1 MKIITG
7 YLAREVLKTSL
18 ATILVLFIILMS
30 NALGRVLADISDGEI
45 PQQALLPVMLSQSI
59 NMLSILLPIGVFL
72 GIMFA
77 FGRMYKDHE
86 IVVMHACGVG
96 YRDFYKAVALV
107 VIPMLVLS
115 VYASLSLNAQ
125 MQRQAKAIIDAV
137 SDVNEFQQ
145 IRAGQF
151 NQSEDGSHVFFTE
164 SISEDKLGLDGI
176 IISEAKQ
183 GSMVLETA
191 KSGSNSIDEKTGD
204 LFLVV
209 GPGQRYE
216 GVAGKNNFKIIDFA
230 QHGILIETK
239 NTVSKP
245 VRSDQE
251 KSFAELVA
259 SDRLYD
265 KIELN
270 WRIAIPVVL
279 LTLAILAVPLSY
291 IAPRQGRY
299 GKVGFALLAY
309 IVYLNLIALTRGQ
322 LESALISIELNFW
335 WVHALFLVI
344 ALVLLYRRNRGFW
357 PSPRARTA

>member
-1 MKIITG
+1 
-7 YLAREVLKTSL
+7 
-18 ATILVLFIILMS
+18 
-30 NALGRVLADISDGEI
+30 
-45 PQQALLPVMLSQSI
+45 MLSQST
-59 NMLSILLPIGVFL
+59 NMLAILLPIGVFL

-96 YRDFYKAVALV
+96 YPDFYKAVALV
-107 VIPMLVLS
+107 VVPLLMLS

-125 MQRQAKAIIDAV
+125 MQRQAKAIIDAE

-151 NQSEDGSHVFFTE
+151 NQSKDGSHVFFTE
-164 SISEDKLGLDGI
+164 SISDDRLALDGI

-191 KSGSNSIDEKTGD
+191 KTGSNSIDEKTGD

-216 GVAGKNNFKIIDFA
+216 GVAGKNDFKIIDFA

-259 SDRLYD
+259 SDMLYD

-279 LTLAILAVPLSY
+279 LMLAILAVPLSY

-322 LESALISIELNFW
+322 LESALIPIEINFW
-335 WVHALFLVI
+335 WVHVLFLVV
-344 ALVLLYRRNRGFW
+344 AFVLLYRRNRGFW
-357 PSPRARTA
+357 PSPRAKTA